1 MSSASDSTLRT
12 SLNNYPRFPDGAKLI
27 GDLGLQQLGPFP
39 KGSGLPGFEF
49 DGASGL
55 TSVSGAREEALREH
69 KYQFADNLTWIHGR
83 HTMKFGF
90 DVRELRLEDY
100 ENFIGSDNF
109 GNYYFNGNFTGYD
122 NRLMNNTLASARAA
136 RTLARKKVFFA
147 KMQQLYQGFL
157 ESAALAPIEF
167 ERRYGKPG

>member
-1 MSSASDSTLRT
+1 VNDPQPITTNLYDIRVDQTLTAKQSLFVRWSWKRLT
-12 SLNNYPRFPDGAKLI
+12 SGSPKNLGIPQDTILDPKSIVVSHNYTIQPRLLNEFRFGFNTQTTDNNYPRFPDGGKLI
-27 GDLGLQQLGPFP
+27 GALGLQQLGPFP

-69 KYQFADNLTWIHGR
+69 KYQFADNLTWIRGR

-100 ENFIGSDNF
+100 ENF
-109 GNYYFNGNFTGYD
+109 
-122 NRLMNNTLASARAA
+122 
-136 RTLARKKVFFA
+136 
-147 KMQQLYQGFL
+147 
-157 ESAALAPIEF
+157 
-167 ERRYGKPG
+167 